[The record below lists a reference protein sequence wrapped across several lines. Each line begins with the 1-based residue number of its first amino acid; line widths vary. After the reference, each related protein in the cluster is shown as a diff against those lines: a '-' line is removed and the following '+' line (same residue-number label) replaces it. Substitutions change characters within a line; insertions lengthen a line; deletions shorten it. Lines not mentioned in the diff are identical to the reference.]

1 MPSLTVQLASLHQ
14 QGPVLEVRV
23 AVGQD
28 TENAMA
34 KRNEKP
40 KDPVVAVAMI
50 DTGATGT
57 VINHDV
63 AQRLG
68 LQPVGI
74 CSINTPSSAGVAC
87 HEYLVRLVMPRH
99 NVVVETVAIGA
110 PLHGQHIQCLIGR
123 DVLQHAVF
131 IYTGYNN
138 TFTLSF

>member
-1 MPSLTVQLASLHQ
+1 MPSLTVQLPSLHQ
-14 QGPVLEVRV
+14 QGPVLEVRI
-23 AVGQD
+23 AVGKVAEDVMVKQ
-28 TENAMA
+28 AQ
-34 KRNEKP
+34 KP
-40 KDPVVAVAMI
+40 KDPAPAVAMI

-57 VINHDV
+57 VVNTDLV
-63 AQRLG
+63 ERLG
-68 LQPVGI
+68 LQPVGV
-74 CSINTPSSAGVAC
+74 CNINTPSSAGVPC

-99 NVVVETVAIGA
+99 NVVIETIAIGA